1 MVGLNDLKVSEH
13 LCSLTAAYGSKM
25 EEDVVLLRQFRDEVL
40 LTNPAGRKFVE
51 LYYRFSP
58 PVADVIRDSEV
69 LRAVTRTALRPLVWM
84 AEEIVEGNR

>member
-1 MVGLNDLKVSEH
+1 
-13 LCSLTAAYGSKM
+13 M